1 MKSCCSELEDAAY
14 YQGETKSG
22 EKWIPAFIE
31 YVDKEKCN
39 GCGMCVK
46 VCSRGVYEI
55 RESNGKKISVAVNP
69 GNCVGDGSC
78 HIVCKPNAIK
88 CAPKKM

>member
-1 MKSCCSELEDAAY
+1 MKSSCCEVDDAAY
-14 YQGETKSG
+14 YQGETESG

-31 YVDKEKCN
+31 YVDKEKFK

-46 VCSRGVYEI
+46 VC
-55 RESNGKKISVAVNP
+55 KQ
-69 GNCVGDGSC
+69 
-78 HIVCKPNAIK
+78 NAIT